1 MADEAGQAPQAV
13 GDAAAAAPPAPRRRR
28 WLFASAGLVLLLG
41 GSGAGFVWLRTHP
54 SAPAE
59 PGAPAASAGEQS
71 AAVPPAEPPGL
82 RDGIDFNREL
92 GVELPDVASDEKKAE
107 EHGSG
112 HGEGGAASPGPL
124 GKVVPLEPFV
134 VNITDRDH
142 DRFLKLK
149 AEIELSS
156 ADVAAELDQRL
167 PQIRDLIISLLGAK
181 SFDEVR
187 TIEGKNFLREEMLLR
202 INSLLVTG
210 KAKAIYFTEFV
221 VQ

>member
-1 MADEAGQAPQAV
+1 MADEAGQIPEPV
-13 GDAAAAAPPAPRRRR
+13 GDAIAEAPAPPRRRR
-28 WLFASAGLVLLLG
+28 WLFASAALVLLLG
-41 GSGAGFVWLRTHP
+41 GSGAGFVWFRARAP
-54 SAPAE
+54 EPAE
-59 PGAPAASAGEQS
+59 PGAPAAPAGEEQAS
-71 AAVPPAEPPGL
+71 TTPAEPPGL
-82 RDGIDFNREL
+82 RDGVDFNAEL
-92 GVELPDVASDEKKAE
+92 GIELPDVASEEKKAE
-107 EHGSG
+107 EHGGG
-112 HGEGGAASPGPL
+112 HGEAEAASPGPL

-134 VNITDRDH
+134 VNITDRDR

-149 AEIELSS
+149 TEIELSS
-156 ADVAAELDQRL
+156 ADVATELNQRL